1 MSERL
6 VIVEDDPIQS
16 DLLADL
22 LKEHGYDVATFSDG
36 ARALGV
42 LEGDAAPADLVITD
56 VAMPGSLDGI
66 QLCKALK
73 ESRPELPVVVVTG
86 ESNVGTAVNALRA
99 GAYDFLT
106 KPVDRDLLIAC
117 VKRALEKRRL
127 VDELRRREPASES
140 MLFGDSEPMRQVRD
154 LVARVAPSGASVLVQ
169 GETGSGKELVAKAL
183 HALSPR
189 SKAPFV
195 AINCAALP
203 ASLVESELFGYAK
216 GAFTDARAARQGL
229 FVEADGGT
237 LFLDEVAELSLDN
250 QAKLLRTLQERT
262 VRPLGSNAEIPF
274 DARIMSATHK
284 DLEAEAESGRFR
296 QDLFFRLN
304 VIRIDLPPLRERG
317 MDIVHLA
324 ARFLDGVCKRDS
336 RALLKLSPEVAQKL
350 LSYPWPGNVRELENC
365 VERLAALARTSD
377 VSVSDLPDKVR
388 LHQRGRFHVAADAPE
403 EIVTLEELEKRYVQ
417 HVLTVMSGNRSR
429 AAELLG
435 IDRRTLYR
443 KLDSWGLSS
452 SSAANSAANAANGA
466 ATNGAATSQNGNAEG
481 PDHSPEQGEQQAAS

>member
-22 LKEHGYDVATFSDG
+22 LRANGFEVTAFSEG
-36 ARALGV
+36 ARALQA
-42 LEGDAAPADLVITD
+42 LENDAVPADLVLTD
-56 VAMPGSLDGI
+56 VAMPGMDGI
-66 QLCKALK
+66 ELCKQLK
-73 ESRPELPVVVVTG
+73 ESRPELPVVVVTA
-86 ESNVGTAVNALRA
+86 ETNLPTAVNALRA

-106 KPVDRDLLIAC
+106 KPVEKELLLPC
-117 VKRALEKRRL
+117 VRRALEKRRL
-127 VDELRRREPASES
+127 VDELRRREPAGES
-140 MLFGDSEPMRQVRD
+140 SLFGDSEPMRQVRD
-154 LVARVAPSGASVLVQ
+154 LVSRVAPSGASVLVQ

-237 LFLDEVAELSLDN
+237 LFLDEVAELSMDN

-262 VRPLGSNAEIPF
+262 VRPLGSNTEIPF

-284 DLEAEAESGRFR
+284 DLETEAESGRFR

-304 VIRIDLPPLRERG
+304 VIRVDLPPLRERG
-317 MDIVHLA
+317 MDIVHLGSK
-324 ARFLDGVCKRDS
+324 FLESISKRDG
-336 RALLKLSPEVAQKL
+336 RQGLRLSPEVAQKL
-350 LSYPWPGNVRELENC
+350 LAYPWPGNVRELENC
-365 VERLAALARTSD
+365 VERLAALARGAE
-377 VSVSDLPDKVR
+377 VSVGDLPDKVR

-403 EIVTLEELEKRYVQ
+403 EIVSLDELEKRYVQ
-417 HVLTVMSGNRSR
+417 HVLTVMQGNRSR

-443 KLDSWGLSS
+443 KLDAWGLS
-452 SSAANSAANAANGA
+452 G
-466 ATNGAATSQNGNAEG
+466 NGNARD
-481 PDHSPEQGEQQAAS
+481 PDHSPGQSEQPPAT

>member
-6 VIVEDDPIQS
+6 VVVEDDPIQGE
-16 DLLADL
+16 LLAEL
-22 LKEHGYDVATFSDG
+22 LRGQGYEVSVFSEG
-36 ARALGV
+36 AKALAA
-42 LEGDAAPADLVITD
+42 LEVEAVRADLVLTD
-56 VAMPGSLDGI
+56 AAMPGMDGI
-66 QLCKALK
+66 ALCRALK
-73 ESRPELPVVVVTG
+73 ESRPEVPVVVVTG
-86 ESNVGTAVNALRA
+86 ETNVGTAVDALRA
-99 GAYDFLT
+99 GAYDFLL
-106 KPVDRDLLIAC
+106 KPVQEELLLPC
-117 VKRALEKRRL
+117 VRRALEKRRL
-127 VDELRRREPASES
+127 VTELKRREPASDTQ
-140 MLFGDSEPMRQVRD
+140 LFGDSEAMKVVRD

-189 SKAPFV
+189 TKAPFV

-250 QAKLLRTLQERT
+250 QAKLLRTLQEKT
-262 VRPLGSNAEIPF
+262 VRPLGSNQEIPF
-274 DARIMSATHK
+274 DARIMCATHK
-284 DLEAEAESGRFR
+284 DLEIEAESGRFR

-304 VIRIDLPPLRERG
+304 VIRVDLPPLRERG

-324 ARFLDGVCKRDS
+324 SRFLDQVCQRDKRP
-336 RALLKLSPEVAQKL
+336 ALRLSPEVAQKL
-350 LSYPWPGNVRELENC
+350 LAYPWPGNVRELENC
-365 VERLAALARTSD
+365 IERLAALARGPE
-377 VSVSDLPDKVR
+377 VSVADLPDKVK
-388 LHQRGRFHVAADAPE
+388 LHQRGRFHVAAEAPE
-403 EIVTLEELEKRYVQ
+403 EIVTLDELEKRYVQ
-417 HVLTVMSGNRSR
+417 HVLQVMQGNRSR

-452 SSAANSAANAANGA
+452 SAEHAAVAAD
-466 ATNGAATSQNGNAEG
+466 Q
-481 PDHSPEQGEQQAAS
+481 PSPPQAA